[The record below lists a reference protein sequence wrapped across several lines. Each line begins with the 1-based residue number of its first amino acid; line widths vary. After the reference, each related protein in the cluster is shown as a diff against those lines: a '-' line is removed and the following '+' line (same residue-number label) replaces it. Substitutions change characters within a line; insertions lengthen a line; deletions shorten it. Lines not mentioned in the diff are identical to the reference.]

1 MTRLTTLNLPDFYK
15 ATIGFDR
22 LFDDLTTTF
31 ASNTSGG
38 YPPYNIVKVSESSY
52 SISLA
57 VAGFDKDEIKV
68 EQDGNQLSINAEKKD
83 SKEEIEYLYKGIGTR
98 NFRREFSLADYVE
111 VKSSKLDNGILVVT
125 LEQNIPDEKKPKT
138 FRIKG

>member
-125 LEQNIPDEKKPKT
+125 LEQNIPDEKKP
-138 FRIKG
+138 RSIKID

>member
-22 LFDDLTTTF
+22 LFDDLHTTF

-125 LEQNIPDEKKPKT
+125 LEQNIPDEKKPRT
-138 FRIKG
+138 IKID

>member
-38 YPPYNIVKVSESSY
+38 YPPYNIVKVSDSSY

-68 EQDGNQLSINAEKKD
+68 EQDGNQLSIKAEKKD

-125 LEQNIPDEKKPKT
+125 LEQNIPDEKKP
-138 FRIKG
+138 RSIKID

>member
-38 YPPYNIVKVSESSY
+38 YPPYNIVKVSDSSY

-125 LEQNIPDEKKPKT
+125 LEQNIPDEKKP
-138 FRIKG
+138 RSIKID

>member
-38 YPPYNIVKVSESSY
+38 YPPYNIVKVSDSSY

-68 EQDGNQLSINAEKKD
+68 EQDGNALSINAEKKD

-125 LEQNIPDEKKPKT
+125 LEQNIPDEKKP
-138 FRIKG
+138 RNIKID